1 MHMNYFDFF
10 EIPVQFMI
18 DEKLLRK
25 KFLMNSKK
33 YHPDHHAHLDDIR
46 QQAILEKSI
55 LNNEA
60 YKVLCDFEQR
70 MKYILELKSLIGSA
84 HKNEMP
90 QEFLME
96 MMDLNESIM
105 ELSFE
110 KDEDQKNK
118 VLKEIEKQQAA
129 LYDSVKSYLIHYK
142 EGDEEN
148 LYLQEILSYYLKNR
162 YLLRMKQNLTN
173 TLDI

>member
-1 MHMNYFDFF
+1 
-10 EIPVQFMI
+10 
-18 DEKLLRK
+18 
-25 KFLMNSKK
+25 MNSKK
-33 YHPDHHAHLDDIR
+33 YHPDHHAHLDDTG

-60 YKVLCDFEQR
+60 YKVLIDFEQR
-70 MKYILELKSLIGSA
+70 MKYILEIKSLIGSA

-96 MMDLNESIM
+96 MMDLNETIM

-110 KDEDQKNK
+110 KDEDQKNN
-118 VLKEIEKQQAA
+118 VLREIEKQQAV
-129 LYDSVKSYLIHYK
+129 LYNSVKYYLIHFK

-148 LYLQEILSYYLKNR
+148 KYLKEILSYYLKNR

>member
-1 MHMNYFDFF
+1 MNYFDFF
-10 EIPVQFMI
+10 EIPVQFLI
-18 DEKLLRK
+18 DDKSLRK
-25 KFLMNSKK
+25 KFIMNSKK
-33 YHPDHHAHLDDIR
+33 YHPDHHAHLDEID

-60 YKVLCDFEQR
+60 YKVLSDFER
-70 MKYILELKSLIGSA
+70 RIKYILELKSLIGSS

-110 KDEDQKNK
+110 KDPDQEKI
-118 VLKEIEKQQAA
+118 LLEQIETQQAA
-129 LYDSVKSYLIHYK
+129 LYDNVKSYLIHYK
-142 EGDEEN
+142 EGNEESK
-148 LYLQEILSYYLKNR
+148 YLQEILSYYLKNR